1 MLDELV
7 TGAMDDLTVAADLL
21 DRWGLVSESYRYRNS
36 YLVPTLM
43 GQGLGYLLN
52 RAPGPTASRLQSA
65 KKSFPKDDLFYREY
79 IVAKC
84 WEQGLQRKYGELLT
98 GDAWEPLR
106 ERLRREFG
114 RR

>member
-7 TGAMDDLTVAADLL
+7 TGAMDDLTVAVDLL

-36 YLVPTLM
+36 LLVPTLM
-43 GQGLGYLLN
+43 GQGLRYLLN

-65 KKSFPKDDLFYREY
+65 RKPFPKDDLFCREY
-79 IVAKC
+79 IFAKC
-84 WEQGLQRKYGELLT
+84 WHRGLQRKYGELLT

-114 RR
+114 GR

>member
-1 MLDELV
+1 MV

-65 KKSFPKDDLFYREY
+65 RKPFPKDDLFCREY
-79 IVAKC
+79 IFAKC
-84 WEQGLQRKYGELLT
+84 WHRGLHRKYGELLT

-114 RR
+114 GR

>member
-1 MLDELV
+1 MV
-7 TGAMDDLTVAADLL
+7 TGAMNDLTVPADLL
-21 DRWGLVSESYRYRNS
+21 DHWGLISESYQYRNS

-65 KKSFPKDDLFYREY
+65 RKPFPKDDLFCLEY
-79 IVAKC
+79 IFVKC
-84 WEQGLQRKYGELLT
+84 WDQGLQRKYGELLT

-106 ERLRREFG
+106 VRLRREFG
-114 RR
+114 GR

>member
-21 DRWGLVSESYRYRNS
+21 DHWGLISESYRYRNS
-36 YLVPTLM
+36 YLIPTLV

-65 KKSFPKDDLFYREY
+65 RKSVPKGDLFYREH
-79 IVAKC
+79 IFAKC

-114 RR
+114 GR